1 MRGHR
6 RLRQLGELEWAVMEL
21 LWDADSSRLVRDVV
35 SDLQPE
41 RQLAYTTVMTVLD
54 NLHRKGWVTRER
66 DGRAWRYSAAISR
79 HGYAAQLMND
89 ALSSSADPA
98 GVLAQFVEQIDADE
112 ALELARVLDQAL
124 ARRRGEATE

>member
-1 MRGHR
+1 MNGN
-6 RLRQLGELEWAVMEL
+6 RLQGKRVAVTGG
-21 LWDADSSRLVRDVV
+21 AGFIGSHLVRKLLPDVAG
-35 SDLQPE
+35 L
-41 RQLAYTTVMTVLD
+41 LVLD